1 MQLDGQTALVTGA
14 NRGIGRAIASELARR
29 PLDLLLCGVRSP
41 EHFEALKAPRGGAR
55 EVRAVRLDLS
65 SPEEIERCWAELPEL
80 DLLVNNAGLLT
91 ADQLEEQELDEIYA
105 MLQVNLLATI
115 DLTRRALPGMLARER
130 GKIVNNASISA
141 YAWFPGASTYA
152 ASKAGVVA
160 FSEALRREL
169 RDTGVGV
176 LHLVTP
182 GVDTDMLAETKER
195 YERLGTDPAS
205 WDQVPAPEWAHR
217 VVEAIEND
225 DTVLGPGGR
234 SALAKLAS
242 RGPGFVLDAVAERM
256 FSRRPGEG
264 GSARP

>member
-1 MQLDGQTALVTGA
+1 VDFNGRTALVTGA
-14 NRGIGRAIASELARR
+14 NRGIGRAIAEELARR
-29 PLDLLLCGVRSP
+29 PLGLLLCGVRSP
-41 EHFEALKAPRGGAR
+41 DRFEAIEPTPGGAM

-65 SPEEIERCWAELPEL
+65 SPEEIAQAWEGLPVL

-91 ADQLEEQELDEIYA
+91 ADQLECQELDEIYA

-115 DLTRRALPGMLARER
+115 DLTRRALPTMLARR
-130 GKIVNNASISA
+130 SGKIVNNASISA

-160 FSEALRREL
+160 FSESLRREL
-169 RDTGVGV
+169 RNTGVSV

-182 GVDTDMLAETKER
+182 GVDTDMLAATKES

-205 WDQVPAPEWAHR
+205 WDQIPAPEWASR
-217 VVEAIEND
+217 VVKAIEED
-225 DTVLGPGGR
+225 ESVLGPGGR

-242 RGPGFVLDAVAERM
+242 RGPGFLIDAVSDRM
-256 FSRRPGEG
+256 FSR
-264 GSARP
+264 S

>member
-1 MQLDGQTALVTGA
+1 MDFNGRTALVTGA
-14 NRGIGRAIASELARR
+14 NRGIGRAIAEELARR
-29 PLDLLLCGVRSP
+29 PLGLLLCGVRSP
-41 EHFEALKAPRGGAR
+41 DRFEAIEPMPGGAK

-65 SPEEIERCWAELPEL
+65 SPEEIGQAWEGLPDL

-91 ADQLEEQELDEIYA
+91 ADQLERQELDEIYA

-115 DLTRRALPGMLARER
+115 DLTRRALPGMLARGS

-160 FSEALRREL
+160 FSESLRREL
-169 RDTGVGV
+169 RDTGVTV

-182 GVDTDMLAETKER
+182 GVDTDMLAATKES

-205 WDQVPAPEWAHR
+205 WDQVPAPEWAGR
-217 VVEAIEND
+217 VVKAIEED
-225 DTVLGPGGR
+225 ESVLGPGGR

-242 RGPGFVLDAVAERM
+242 RGPGFLLDAVSERM
-256 FSRRPGEG
+256 FSRRSGEG
-264 GSARP
+264 GSAPP

>member
-1 MQLDGQTALVTGA
+1 VEFNGRTALVTGA
-14 NRGIGRAIASELARR
+14 NRGIGRAIAEELARR
-29 PLDLLLCGVRSP
+29 PLGLLLCGVRSP
-41 EHFEALKAPRGGAR
+41 DRFEAIEPTPGGAM

-65 SPEEIERCWAELPEL
+65 SPEEIAQAWEGLPEL

-91 ADQLEEQELDEIYA
+91 ADQLERQELDEIYA

-115 DLTRRALPGMLARER
+115 DLTRRALPAMLARR
-130 GKIVNNASISA
+130 SGKIVNNASISA

-160 FSEALRREL
+160 LRESLRREL
-169 RDTGVGV
+169 RDTGVSV

-182 GVDTDMLAETKER
+182 GVDTDMLAATKES

-205 WDQVPAPEWAHR
+205 WDQIPAPEWASR
-217 VVEAIEND
+217 VVKAIEED
-225 DTVLGPGGR
+225 DSVLGPGGR

-242 RGPGFVLDAVAERM
+242 RGPGFLIDAVSDRM
-256 FSRRPGEG
+256 FSR
-264 GSARP
+264 S

>member
-1 MQLDGQTALVTGA
+1 MDFNGRTALVTGA
-14 NRGIGRAIASELARR
+14 NRGIGRAIAEELARR
-29 PLDLLLCGVRSP
+29 PLGLLLCGVRSP
-41 EHFEALKAPRGGAR
+41 DRFEAIEATPGGAM

-65 SPEEIERCWAELPEL
+65 SPEEIAQAWEGLPVL

-91 ADQLEEQELDEIYA
+91 ADQLERQELDEIYA

-115 DLTRRALPGMLARER
+115 DLTRRALPTMLARR
-130 GKIVNNASISA
+130 SGKIVNNASISA

-160 FSEALRREL
+160 FSESLRREL
-169 RDTGVGV
+169 RDTGVSV

-182 GVDTDMLAETKER
+182 GVDTDMLAATKES

-205 WDQVPAPEWAHR
+205 WDQIPAPEWASR
-217 VVEAIEND
+217 VVKAIEED
-225 DTVLGPGGR
+225 ESVLGPGGR

-242 RGPGFVLDAVAERM
+242 RGPGFLIDAVSERM
-256 FSRRPGEG
+256 FSR
-264 GSARP
+264 S

>member
-1 MQLDGQTALVTGA
+1 VDFNGRTALVTGA
-14 NRGIGRAIASELARR
+14 NRGIGRAIAEELARR
-29 PLDLLLCGVRSP
+29 PLGLLLCGVRSP
-41 EHFEALKAPRGGAR
+41 DRFEAIEPTPGGAM

-65 SPEEIERCWAELPEL
+65 SPEEIAQAWEGLPVL

-91 ADQLEEQELDEIYA
+91 ADQLECQELDEIYA

-115 DLTRRALPGMLARER
+115 DLTRRALPTMLARR
-130 GKIVNNASISA
+130 SGKIVNNASISA

-160 FSEALRREL
+160 FSESLRREL
-169 RDTGVGV
+169 RNTGVSV

-182 GVDTDMLAETKER
+182 GVDTDMLAATKES

-205 WDQVPAPEWAHR
+205 WDQIPAPEWASR
-217 VVEAIEND
+217 VVKAIEED
-225 DTVLGPGGR
+225 ESVLGPGGR

-242 RGPGFVLDAVAERM
+242 RGPGFLIDAVSERM
-256 FSRRPGEG
+256 FSR
-264 GSARP
+264 S

>member
-1 MQLDGQTALVTGA
+1 MDLARQTALVTGA
-14 NRGIGRAIASELARR
+14 NRGIGRAIAEELAGR
-29 PLDLLLCGVRSP
+29 PLELLLCGARTPERFEPPSSP
-41 EHFEALKAPRGGAR
+41 PAGAR
-55 EVRAVRLDLS
+55 EVRPVLLDLS
-65 SPEEIERCWAELPEL
+65 SPEEIARGWEELPEL

-91 ADQLEEQELDEIYA
+91 ADQLERQSLDEIYA

-115 DLTRRALPGMLARER
+115 DLCRRALPGMLARGH

-169 RDTGVGV
+169 RDTGVSV

-182 GVDTDMLAETKER
+182 GVDTDMLAATKES
-195 YERLGTDPAS
+195 YERLGTDPAA
-205 WDQVPAPEWAHR
+205 WDTVPAPEWARR
-217 VVEAIEND
+217 VVRAIEHD
-225 DTVLGPGGR
+225 HSVLGPGGR

-242 RGPGFVLDAVAERM
+242 RGPGFLLDAVSERM
-256 FSRRPGEG
+256 FSRGGGGG
-264 GSARP
+264 GSAPP